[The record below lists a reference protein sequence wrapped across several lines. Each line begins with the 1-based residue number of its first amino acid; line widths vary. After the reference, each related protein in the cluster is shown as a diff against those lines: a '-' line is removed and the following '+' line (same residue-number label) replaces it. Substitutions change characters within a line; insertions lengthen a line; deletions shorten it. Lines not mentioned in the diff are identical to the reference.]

1 MNQNITSITI
11 TKFVA
16 GAAAKPGGLF
26 FALTPSGTAVTES
39 AMTLRIELSSDTIA
53 SVSSAS
59 SLAVHIGSPV
69 IALCRKLVEAG
80 YPSSA
85 EIECYRGE
93 TLSLHVRSIGEAAK
107 LYVAATTTGRPVF
120 RREASRVRAPLVS
133 QSEPAA
139 ISLPSS

>member
-1 MNQNITSITI
+1 
-11 TKFVA
+11 
-16 GAAAKPGGLF
+16 
-26 FALTPSGTAVTES
+26 
-39 AMTLRIELSSDTIA
+39 MTLRIELSSDTIA

-107 LYVAATTTGRPVF
+107 LYVAATGRPVF